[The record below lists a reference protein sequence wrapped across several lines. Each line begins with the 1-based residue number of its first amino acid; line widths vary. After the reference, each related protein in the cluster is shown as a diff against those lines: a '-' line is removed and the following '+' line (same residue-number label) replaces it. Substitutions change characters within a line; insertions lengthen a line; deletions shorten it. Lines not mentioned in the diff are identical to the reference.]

1 MPRSSWCPRIAPKL
15 KGRAANRLGG
25 VFHRLP
31 RPPSRLPLELPHAP
45 DRPRSIA
52 DNLGRAFPKLE
63 MLVLTNNRFAT
74 LKELE
79 ALASLPTLIHL
90 SLVDNPV
97 RCGAARHARTGH
109 RRHDLVALLLLLASL
124 ASASSSLPLSR
135 GRDGRTW
142 HGGTASRLVPPGT
155 LPRGRRTGSPV
166 IGRYATPP

>member
-1 MPRSSWCPRIAPKL
+1 MLRSSWCPRIALKR

-124 ASASSSLPLSR
+124 ASASSCPSLP
-135 GRDGRTW
+135 RDGRTDMAW
-142 HGGTASRLVPPGT
+142 RHGLPPRAAGDA
-155 LPRGRRTGSPV
+155 PAGPPHGPPV